1 MNKSKAVGINLK
13 EAARKLGCKPEDI
26 WEDLAA
32 GYVDNIPDE
41 KEIIEDINCYVKE
54 RLKT

>member
-1 MNKSKAVGINLK
+1 MKSKLVDRKLK
-13 EAARKLGCKPEDI
+13 EAARKLKCMPEEI

-41 KEIIEDINCYVKE
+41 REMIEDIEGYVKSK
-54 RLKT
+54 RSV